1 MNCVCNFSEQPQ
13 VKPDF
18 VQVSSVTTEV
28 VACDEI
34 ATLLK
39 CIIEDEELLVWHLQ
53 VTVWFDVCPQ
63 EDSPCMYITLKWK
76 MNLGNKIE
84 LF

>member
-39 CIIEDEELLVWHLQ
+39 CYHWRWGVAGMAFAGYSLVWCLSTGRLSLHVYHTQ
-53 VTVWFDVCPQ
+53 M
-63 EDSPCMYITLKWK
+63 E
-76 MNLGNKIE
+76 N
-84 LF
+84 